1 MSDRHPLS
9 PLLAPES
16 IALVGASPNEGSFG
30 AGMIQTLKE
39 SGFRGR
45 AYMVNPKY
53 QEIEGYPCFPSLSAL
68 PEAVDTAALGVAS
81 ARIEQTLQEAV
92 TAGIRSAVIFDSCY
106 LPEDGAGSKLKDR
119 LAAIAKAAAMP
130 ICGGNCM
137 GFFHPAEKAAICGW
151 PSSKPSAE
159 GGIAFISHSGT
170 TFGSVPDADPRLG
183 YSLVVSSGQEFATTM
198 ADYVDYAVEHPA
210 TRAVALFLETVRD
223 PQGFAAALEK
233 AAARDIPVV
242 ALKVGRNETS
252 ARMAATH
259 SGALAG
265 NDAAYQALF
274 ERYGVIRV
282 TDLYEFAS
290 TLTLLCGPRRVGP
303 GGLAVIGDSGGERGM
318 LVDLAG
324 DFDVPF
330 AQIGEATKARLRPL
344 LAHGLEAENPLD
356 AWGSLTG
363 WRETYREGL
372 AALMDDPAVA
382 IGVHLRDLR
391 DEDMLSE
398 AFSEQAIELLA
409 RTEKPI
415 ALATNFSATA
425 HRELALRTTRAG
437 VPVLDGTRQMLRA
450 VRHAMDYRDFR
461 ARGPEDDIP
470 RRPGRAIRDR
480 WGARLSMGGPLD
492 EAESLEL
499 LAAYGVPV
507 PDCRIV
513 ESAAAAAEA
522 AEAFAGPVVLKTA
535 TPGILHKSD
544 VGGVKLNLSGKRA
557 VQTAYR
563 DLARRLGPRVLIA
576 PMAGKGVEIGL
587 GMVTDPQFGPL
598 VMIGAGGIMIE
609 LMKDRAFAIP
619 PFGRKTARRLLDGL
633 ALRPLLDGKRG
644 APPADIARL
653 CDALARFSV
662 MAADLGEGLGE
673 VDVNPLVAG
682 PKGAIALDALV
693 LPKAGSFRSG
703 HGD

>member
-1 MSDRHPLS
+1 MGDRHRLA
-9 PLLAPES
+9 PLLAPEA
-16 IALVGASPNEGSFG
+16 IALVGASPSEGSFG
-30 AGMIQTLKE
+30 AGMVRSLKE

-53 QEIEGYPCFPSLSAL
+53 REIEGYPCFPSLAEL
-68 PEAVDTAALGVAS
+68 PEAVDLAALGVAS
-81 ARIEQTLQEAV
+81 TRLEQTLGEAIA
-92 TAGIRSAVIFDSCY
+92 AGARAATIFDSCY
-106 LPEDGAGSKLKDR
+106 LPEDTLPRLKER
-119 LAAIAKAAAMP
+119 LAATAGAAGIP
-130 ICGGNCM
+130 LCGGNCM
-137 GFFHPAEKAAICGW
+137 GYFHPAEKVAICGW
-151 PSSKPSAE
+151 PGSRPSAE

-183 YSLVVSSGQEFATTM
+183 FSLVVSSGQEFATTM
-198 ADYVDYAVEHPA
+198 ADYMDYAVRHPA
-210 TRAVALFLETVRD
+210 TRAIALFLETVRD
-223 PQGFAAALEK
+223 PAGFSAALEQ
-233 AAARDIPVV
+233 AAEKDIPVV

-290 TLTLLCGPRRVGP
+290 TLTLLTGPRRVGR

-318 LVDLAG
+318 LVDLAE
-324 DFDVPF
+324 DFGVPF
-330 AQIGEATKARLRPL
+330 ARISETTKARLRPH

-356 AWGSLTG
+356 AWGSLAG
-363 WRETYREGL
+363 WRETYKEGL
-372 AALMDDPAVA
+372 AALVEDPDTA
-382 IGVHLRDLR
+382 IAVHLRDLR
-391 DEDMLSE
+391 DGDMLSE
-398 AFSEQAIELLA
+398 VFADHAIELLA
-409 RTEKPI
+409 TTDKPI

-450 VRHAMDYRDFR
+450 VRHAFDYRDFR
-461 ARGPEDDIP
+461 ARGVEDDIP
-470 RRPGRAIRDR
+470 RRPARAVRDR

-492 EAESLEL
+492 EAESLAL
-499 LAAYGVPV
+499 LGDYGVPV
-507 PDCRIV
+507 PESRIV
-513 ESAAAAAEA
+513 ESAAAAVAA
-522 AEAFAGPVVLKTA
+522 AEEMGGPIVLKTA

-563 DLARRLGPRVLIA
+563 ELAKRLGPRVLVA

-609 LMKDRAFAIP
+609 LMKDRAFAFP
-619 PFGRKTARRLLDGL
+619 PFGRKTAQRLLDRL

-644 APPADIARL
+644 APPADIAKL
-653 CDALARFSV
+653 CDAIARFSV
-662 MAADLGEGLGE
+662 MAADLGDGLGE
-673 VDVNPLVAG
+673 VDVNPIVAG
-682 PKGAIALDALV
+682 PKGAVALDALV
-693 LPKAGSFRSG
+693 LPKAGAFHAARLG
-703 HGD
+703 H